1 MAYAKDLVLGS
12 EAQTSDILTVSLTR
26 DPQRDTTEVDP
37 QYMEIVTIHDRDFQK
52 HSIDKSIHLV
62 PVDEVSERPRLLVG
76 TSSQYDRKRHVGWKN
91 NTSCSALCSMD
102 DSSSHQ

>member
-1 MAYAKDLVLGS
+1 MAYAKDLILGS
-12 EAQTSDILTVSLTR
+12 EAQTSDILTARLTR

-37 QYMEIVTIHDRDFQK
+37 QYLEIVTIHNRDFQK

-62 PVDEVSERPRLLVG
+62 PVDEVSERPPLLVG
-76 TSSQYDRKRHVGWKN
+76 TSSQCGRKRPVGWKY
-91 NTSCSALCSMD
+91 NTNCSTLCSMD

>member
-1 MAYAKDLVLGS
+1 MAYAKDLILGP
-12 EAQTSDILTVSLTR
+12 EAQTSDTLTARFTR

-37 QYMEIVTIHDRDFQK
+37 QYLDIVTIHDRDFQK

-76 TSSQYDRKRHVGWKN
+76 TSSQYGRKRHVGWKN
-91 NTSCSALCSMD
+91 NTNSSTLCSMD